1 MPDKR
6 RVLVIDDDEAFR
18 LSLVTVLD
26 SDEMRP
32 TACGSGEEAIE
43 LLAREKF
50 DVVLLDY
57 KMPGMNGL
65 NVLQWMH
72 EQKIETPVVMLT
84 AAGSEY
90 VAVEAM
96 KLGAYDYVRKEMV
109 DIEHLPV
116 TINGVYERYLFRKE
130 KQRREEEEREREKN
144 AAAIKMFG
152 ETVVSIGHYVNNALA
167 VLSMNLTE
175 HERDLTMYVPEAQR
189 EKFREAFG
197 ELRQEFSIVAAG
209 VRSMLNLSSLV
220 TQRVND
226 REKAALAKEEI
237 LDKELLSSAEKNH
250 GASGSTQEKITITNS
265 AIHPPNTNR
274 R

>member
-1 MPDKR
+1 MPEKKNI
-6 RVLVIDDDEAFR
+6 LVIDDDDGFR

-26 SDEMRP
+26 TDEM
-32 TACGSGEEAIE
+32 TATPCASGEEAIQ
-43 LLAREKF
+43 LMSKQTF

-72 EQKIETPVVMLT
+72 EQKIETPVIMLT

-130 KQRREEEEREREKN
+130 KQRREEEEKEREKN

-152 ETVVSIGHYVNNALA
+152 DTVASIGHYVNNALT

-175 HERDLTMYVPEAQR
+175 HERELALYVPEVQR
-189 EKFREAFG
+189 EKFRQAFG

-209 VRSMLNLSSLV
+209 VRSMLNLSTVV
-220 TQRVND
+220 TQRIND
-226 REKAALAKEEI
+226 REKIALAKEKI
-237 LDKELLSSAEKNH
+237 LDTELKLSHEEKHGVDARNPAGVTDRAQKE
-250 GASGSTQEKITITNS
+250 
-265 AIHPPNTNR
+265 NR
-274 R
+274 P